1 MSTLM
6 QLYRFYIPVQS
17 FYQLH
22 GVDVLVVLAGQP
34 EIQTAEAYSN
44 ISAHQNVQYCYPSLQ
59 VLLATEI
66 YKKV

>member
-1 MSTLM
+1 M

-22 GVDVLVVLAGQP
+22 GVDVLDVLAGQL

-44 ISAHQNVQYCYPSLQ
+44 ISAHQNVQYCSPSLQ
-59 VLLATEI
+59 ILLATEI